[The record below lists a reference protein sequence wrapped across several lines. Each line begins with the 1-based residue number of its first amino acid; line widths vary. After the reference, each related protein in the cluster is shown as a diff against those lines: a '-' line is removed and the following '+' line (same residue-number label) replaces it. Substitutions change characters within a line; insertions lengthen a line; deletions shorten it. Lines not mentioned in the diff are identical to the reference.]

1 MNLVQKVHGD
11 NKTFAELSDAI
22 FVSSLHTGTE
32 SSRIDVVFDVY
43 RDESV
48 KNAERVN
55 RRSDSTGILFSNIV
69 AGHKLRQWRCLLSSS
84 KRKSNLIN
92 FLA

>member
-55 RRSDSTGILFSNIV
+55 RRSDSGILFSNIV
-69 AGHKLRQWRCLLSSS
+69 AGVST
-84 KRKSNLIN
+84 KRRPKT
-92 FLA
+92 